1 MLQGAVTAA
10 FVLALIALAVVGWNT
25 ALRITG
31 GDANEVTDPDAPGY
45 VAAAKPTS
53 VSLIAFTGDPVPPP
67 TTTTVVDPAAPLEPP
82 AGEEPATDADP
93 AAGADPT
100 ATGEATVPSL
110 ATMLLVIERSGDLG
124 RTVVPIPAL
133 TTLWSFEDSVPAS
146 AEDVF
151 AGGGIDVL
159 RLRLG
164 AELTFGATSAF
175 TAPVSM
181 IDELA
186 GAVGPV
192 TVSLPDDVLQ
202 PGEGED
208 PTVKYSAGQLTLEP
222 GEVAEFMSFGGL
234 AESEANRALRQQL
247 VWEALFAA
255 APESPGDLALTAD
268 GEDQELAAELL
279 AAAATPATRF
289 DLVPMVG
296 IPLFVSPP
304 KTIYRIDQEAM
315 PTWVAAEVPFPI
327 AAFPGQRARVE
338 LLNGTRDDAALRQ
351 VAPRVVGANGEISFT
366 GNAESFDVAISRVEY
381 ATDEARAAAD
391 EIAAALGLVAT
402 RAPDGAT
409 NVDVVVVVGADQ
421 ISQG

>member
-1 MLQGAVTAA
+1 MVQGAATVV
-10 FVLALIALAVVGWNT
+10 FLVALVALAVVGWNT

-31 GDANEVTDPDAPGY
+31 GDANEITDPDAPGY
-45 VAAAKPTS
+45 VAAARPTT
-53 VSLIAFTGDPVPPP
+53 VELIAFTGDLVPPP
-67 TTTTVVDPAAPLEPP
+67 TTTTVVDPAAPLEP
-82 AGEEPATDADP
+82 AGVQGDAVVD
-93 AAGADPT
+93 
-100 ATGEATVPSL
+100 GEAAAEGEALVPSL

-181 IDELA
+181 IDDLA

-192 TVSLPDDVLQ
+192 TVSLPDDVLES
-202 PGEGED
+202 GEGD
-208 PTVKYSAGQLTLEP
+208 DASVRYPAGQLTLEP
-222 GEVAEFMSFGGL
+222 GEVAEFMSFSGL

-255 APESPGDLALTAD
+255 APETPGDLTLTAD
-268 GEDQELAAELL
+268 GEDQERAAEVL
-279 AAAATPATRF
+279 AAAATPATGF

-304 KTIYRIDQEAM
+304 KTIYRIDQAAM

-327 AAFPGQRARVE
+327 SAFPGQRARVE
-338 LLNGTRDDAALRQ
+338 LLNGTRDEAALRL
-351 VAPRVVGANGEISFT
+351 VAQQVVGANGEISFT
-366 GNAESFDVAISRVEY
+366 GNAESFDVATSRVEY
-381 ATDEARAAAD
+381 STDEARDAAD
-391 EIAAALGLVAT
+391 AIAAALGLVAT
-402 RAPDGAT
+402 RSPDAAA
-409 NVDVVVVVGADQ
+409 NVDVVVVVGADK